1 MLHHH
6 VNTLLPAI
14 IESIVHYEENSD
26 VENKD
31 VCKSALQ
38 GVVCSIEDIGVQW
51 TCVELG
57 KHLKMTIPYGEQPVF
72 GQLMNFCL
80 TRKQIILR
88 NYQCY

>member
-1 MLHHH
+1 MSDLQDPPELIPKLIKPIPLGNFQATAIEAVASVSGSMLHHH

-38 GVVCSIEDIGVQW
+38 GVVCSG
-51 TCVELG
+51 C
-57 KHLKMTIPYGEQPVF
+57 
-72 GQLMNFCL
+72 
-80 TRKQIILR
+80 
-88 NYQCY
+88 